1 MPNMTVTNCDVGAVA
16 TRCDVIQ
23 DEILSF
29 AAADT
34 FVKGTLIAR
43 RTAASVSA
51 GTVQGGTGTGTI
63 SAVDFVEGP
72 VVPMAGAYRLEC
84 IVAVANGGVFQ
95 LLDPN
100 GAVVA
105 AYLDMKTASTGSK
118 TFEAAGL
125 TFTLTDA
132 TDFIV
137 GNFFLITV
145 VAGSKCVP
153 YNPAGKGGE
162 QFPIGVLL
170 DEYTKA
176 GSGDLAARVMVA
188 GEVVKERLIIDVDG
202 TGANITAAIL
212 DLLRSRGIA
221 AVSVKQLSTLDNQ

>member
-1 MPNMTVTNCDVGAVA
+1 LRRRRGGARVDA
-16 TRCDVIQ
+16 IQ

-29 AAADT
+29 AAAAT
-34 FVKGTLIAR
+34 FAKGTLIAR

-72 VVPMAGAYRLEC
+72 VVPMAGAYKLIC
-84 IVAVANGGVFQ
+84 IAAVANGGVFQ

-100 GAVVA
+100 GAV
-105 AYLDMKTASTGSK
+105 GSRLP
-118 TFEAAGL
+118 ADDGGRWRRDRVRGGRL
-125 TFTLTDA
+125 TFTVTDA
-132 TDFIV
+132 ADFIV

-162 QFPIGVLL
+162 QRPIGVLL

-176 GSGDLAARVMVA
+176 ASGDLCGARHGCRRSRERAPAHRRRRQRHEHHRGDPGHAALARHQRRLRSAARQV
-188 GEVVKERLIIDVDG
+188 RQLI
-202 TGANITAAIL
+202 
-212 DLLRSRGIA
+212 SRGG
-221 AVSVKQLSTLDNQ
+221 